1 MHNIYYSVIDDTE
14 KAKKECEADWNEC
27 AEREGGSSGLHYPIR
42 WEKTIC
48 KDYDEAMEYI
58 EQHDNGWYDQLAV
71 RFYEYPEI
79 KGSKAYDNLKERLK
93 KANEKYIALKEK
105 IHYKGVKSKFVSCK
119 TCESKLN
126 SEYFGTSLKN
136 VCPICHN
143 DLRPLTT
150 LETLENYKNNVE
162 KLKKEI
168 KAEEDKLNLKMK
180 NKATVKW
187 LVKVEYHT

>member
-1 MHNIYYSVIDDTE
+1 MHTIYHLVIDDTE
-14 KAKKECEADWNEC
+14 KAKKECEADWNEY
-27 AEREGGSSGLHYPIR
+27 AKKEGSRLNNHIR
-42 WEKTIC
+42 WENPIC

-79 KGSKAYDNLKERLK
+79 KNKAYDNLKERLK
-93 KANEKYIALKEK
+93 KANEKYIALKNK
-105 IHYKGVKSKFVSCK
+105 IHYMGVKSKFVSCR

-136 VCPICHN
+136 ICPICHK
-143 DLRPLTT
+143 DIRPLTT
-150 LETLENYKNNVE
+150 LETLENYKKNVE
-162 KLKKEI
+162 KLEKEI

-187 LVKVEYHT
+187 LVKIEYHT